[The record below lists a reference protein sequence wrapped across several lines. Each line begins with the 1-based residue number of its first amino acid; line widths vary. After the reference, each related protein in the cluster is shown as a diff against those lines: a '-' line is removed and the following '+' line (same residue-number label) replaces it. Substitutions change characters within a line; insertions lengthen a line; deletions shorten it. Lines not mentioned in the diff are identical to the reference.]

1 MVLPQHSRC
10 CHSPP
15 LPPHS
20 SVSASGLWATCNAN
34 SEEEG
39 CEKEPF
45 STSSSLPLSSPLRLP
60 PALLGLSR
68 CYGRG
73 GEANQ
78 ASLLSLPL
86 LFPEKALFSLSVC
99 LGKERRWCRGERG
112 GEKSG
117 GRGSEG
123 ELPCCVQLMFVSP
136 PLFSP
141 PKQQAGCSTHRGRE
155 ANGCEGEQNKRRG

>member
-1 MVLPQHSRC
+1 MVLPPHSRC
-10 CHSPP
+10 CHSPAP
-15 LPPHS
+15 PPHS

-45 STSSSLPLSSPLRLP
+45 STSPPPFPPPSSAGFVGAFSMLWPRRGGKPGQSPVPPSSFSGESPLL
-60 PALLGLSR
+60 
-68 CYGRG
+68 
-73 GEANQ
+73 
-78 ASLLSLPL
+78 
-86 LFPEKALFSLSVC
+86 SLSVC
-99 LGKERRWCRGERG
+99 LGKERRWCRGEKRRRKEWG
-112 GEKSG
+112 
-117 GRGSEG
+117 GSEG

-141 PKQQAGCSTHRGRE
+141 PKQQAGCRTHRGRE